1 MACAYQ
7 RFIKMA
13 QRKLGLDD
21 ETYRNFLEDVTGK
34 RSTTQMTTKQRWRV
48 VEELK
53 RKGMNFESNGAKNDA
68 AKDDLPQSRLA
79 RHLWLKL
86 KGYDALRNASE
97 NALLAYVKRLTGKQ
111 RLEWCNA
118 QQRNQVVE
126 TLKQWVDRIE
136 AERALGKTA

>member
-34 RSTTQMTTKQRWRV
+34 RSTTEMTVKQRWRV

-53 RKGMNFESNGAKNDA
+53 RKGMSFESNGAKNDA
-68 AKDDLPQSRLA
+68 TKDDLPQSRLA

-86 KGYDALRNASE
+86 KDYGALRNASE
-97 NALLAYVKRLTGKQ
+97 TALLAYVKRLTGKQ

-136 AERALGKTA
+136 AECAGKTA